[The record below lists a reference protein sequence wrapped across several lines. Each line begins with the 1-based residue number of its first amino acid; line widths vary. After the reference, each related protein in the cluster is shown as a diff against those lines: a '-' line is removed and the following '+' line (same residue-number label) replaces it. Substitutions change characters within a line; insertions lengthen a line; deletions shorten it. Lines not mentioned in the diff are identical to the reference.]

1 VTSRFD
7 RAFALVVLLASSVAQ
22 AAPTETPEVQK
33 ARAEFVVATAHVKE
47 AQWGEAL
54 AAFER
59 SSALRPHALT
69 TYNIGACERALGR
82 YTRARQ
88 TLKKATE
95 ATEAAGGSELP
106 RSFADEA
113 RRWMR
118 EIEGLLVRASVT
130 LAPDDAAL
138 LVDGAPLVRDGDV
151 LVAGLPA
158 GEHPV
163 TTPGTHFTLL
173 VDPGTH
179 ILALSRPGFAN
190 AVVTK
195 TFAPGTSPKLA
206 LDLQSLPAT
215 IFVATNVSG
224 AVVSVD
230 ELDTGV
236 APVQISR
243 PAGTY
248 NIAVRKKGF
257 VPYVTTVRVNAGD
270 APSLQARLTQ
280 ETTPVYK
287 KLWFWSLAAVVV
299 AGATVGTYLVAR
311 PEPERPAPDGGGI
324 GWVVGSFRFP
334 RRAHDERAAIRAA
347 ARCASLSVMRRIER
361 FGSSARSVVSMMG
374 ESVKTPPP
382 RAIGSGPPR
391 CFVIKCAMRASSR
404 PASSRIA
411 RAWVSCE
418 AAATATASVPMRPRL
433 ASKPPS

>member
-1 VTSRFD
+1 VTCRFE
-7 RAFALVVLLASSVAQ
+7 LVVFLVLVASIAR

-59 SSALRPHALT
+59 SAALRPHALT

-118 EIEGLLVRASVT
+118 EIDALLVRASVT
-130 LAPDDAAL
+130 LTPADAEL
-138 LVDGAPLVRDGDV
+138 LVDGAPLVREGDV
-151 LVAGLPA
+151 LVAGLPL
-158 GEHPV
+158 GDHPV
-163 TTPGTHFTLL
+163 TTPGAQFTLVL
-173 VDPGTH
+173 DPGTH
-179 ILALSRPGFAN
+179 ILALSRAGFAN
-190 AVVTK
+190 AAATK
-195 TFAPGTSPKLA
+195 TVAPGTTPKLA

-215 IFVATNVSG
+215 ISVATNVSG

-257 VPYVTTVRVNAGD
+257 VPYLTKVRVNAGD
-270 APSLQARLTQ
+270 APSLQARLTE

-287 KLWFWSLAAVVV
+287 KVWFWSLAAAVV
-299 AGATVGTYLVAR
+299 AGATVGTYLLTR

-324 GWVVGSFRFP
+324 GWVVPVPAPGSR
-334 RRAHDERAAIRAA
+334 
-347 ARCASLSVMRRIER
+347 
-361 FGSSARSVVSMMG
+361 
-374 ESVKTPPP
+374 
-382 RAIGSGPPR
+382 
-391 CFVIKCAMRASSR
+391 
-404 PASSRIA
+404 
-411 RAWVSCE
+411 
-418 AAATATASVPMRPRL
+418 
-433 ASKPPS
+433 